1 VGGMN
6 AIKMLSIFILSL
18 FIAYFAMVTLSPLG
32 EIVGVLK
39 GALDA
44 VPDRLRN

>member
-1 VGGMN
+1 MN
-6 AIKMLSIFILSL
+6 AIKMISIFIVAL
-18 FIAYFAMVTLSPLG
+18 FIAYFAMITLSPLG

-39 GALDA
+39 GAIDA